1 MNILSSIGGNSSN
14 SATLKPEK
22 LTQLS
27 SKNVDCQKQ
36 PLFVRP
42 ICNEEKIRSILNLQ
56 DTRDK
61 LYKQQRS
68 QHKLW
73 KAHQQKWQTPEQL
86 QSTEATTTTTPPQS
100 ADQQPQQQQ
109 VAPKPKLNCYW
120 REFVKLEGFP
130 VNTVRA
136 YWAQQHRCII
146 VTAKIAQLDK
156 DFKKKRHQ
164 NEHFTQENVSPLTQ
178 QARWAEEKNLH
189 RMKRIIPVPN
199 YVCAKDLEVFMDT
212 ERGVIIVCARR
223 SSKWLKC
230 PGNEKEVQDQ
240 WVDKEC
246 LLVGNEQQLH
256 QRCQPTKALLTS
268 FLNLSSRQQQQQQG
282 EGSHDDWERL
292 CKSIITEDSDLQGIS
307 HLLRQQLKE
316 LKRTTFPGL
325 MQSPRFV
332 KDPKTGHWSVL
343 LQLRL
348 RSAAFRPE
356 NVHVRG
362 DEARHIVLV
371 EAKSDVRELLTRHV
385 VEIRSEIPLPEL
397 VDVSKLKYNFLP
409 QEGVLRM
416 EMPLNRDKIQEMQ
429 QRTQPSKK

>member
-1 MNILSSIGGNSSN
+1 MQG
-14 SATLKPEK
+14 
-22 LTQLS
+22 
-27 SKNVDCQKQ
+27 
-36 PLFVRP
+36 RP
-42 ICNEEKIRSILNLQ
+42 
-56 DTRDK
+56 
-61 LYKQQRS
+61 QQQS
-68 QHKLW
+68 Q
-73 KAHQQKWQTPEQL
+73 QWQTPEQFQ
-86 QSTEATTTTTPPQS
+86 QSPTKATTTTM
-100 ADQQPQQQQ
+100 QQQQVPTDQQQQ

-136 YWAQQHRCII
+136 YWAQQHRCVI

-156 DFKKKRHQ
+156 DWKKKRHLQ
-164 NEHFTQENVSPLTQ
+164 EHFTQENVSPLMQ

-223 SSKWLKC
+223 SRKWLKC

-268 FLNLSSRQQQQQQG
+268 FLQLSPRQQQQQG
-282 EGSHDDWERL
+282 ESSHDDWERL
-292 CKSIITEDSDLQGIS
+292 CKSIAEDSDLQGIS
-307 HLLRQQLKE
+307 HLLRQELKE

-325 MQSPRFV
+325 VQSPRFV
-332 KDPKTGHWSVL
+332 KDPKTGHWSML

-362 DEARHIVLV
+362 DEVRHVVLV

-385 VEIRSEIPLPEL
+385 VEIRTEIPLPEL

-429 QRTQPSKK
+429 QRTQPKK